1 MARNA
6 TKSASVRRLLTQAGR
21 QWGAFDVAE
30 ALSLGVSHHQM
41 QWLLR
46 QGVIRRRRRG
56 LYVVVG
62 SPACPEQAAV
72 LAVLAA
78 PDGAVTSHD
87 TAAYL
92 HQLLPAPSEVHI
104 TVGPDQR
111 VRMPNVVAHRSPVPS
126 SHRARIG
133 AIPVTSLHRTVVDL
147 ASVMELDAFADV
159 LDPLMI
165 QEQIRP
171 ERLLATLDDIVD
183 APGRHGTTILRH
195 ALDVWVRPIEPE
207 SPAEARLLRKL
218 IERGHHGFET
228 QYEVVIGG
236 RPRRF
241 DVAWP
246 VQRCALEYTGALA
259 HGPRHW
265 GGDEPRLAALK
276 AEGWAV
282 REVDALDVVPS
293 KPALWNW
300 LDDQL
305 RRAA

>member
-6 TKSASVRRLLTQAGR
+6 VRSASVRRLLAQAAR
-21 QWGAFDVAE
+21 QWGAFEVTQAR
-30 ALSLGVSHHQM
+30 SLGVSHHQV

-46 QGVIRRRRRG
+46 QGIIRRRRRG
-56 LYVVVG
+56 LYVVAG

-72 LAVLAA
+72 LALLAA
-78 PDGAVTSHD
+78 PDGAVASHD
-87 TAAYL
+87 TAAHL

-111 VRMPNVVAHRSPVPS
+111 VRMPNVVAHRSPLPS
-126 SHRARIG
+126 NHRARIG

-147 ASVMELDAFADV
+147 ASVMELDTFADV

-165 QEQIRP
+165 QERIRP
-171 ERLLATLDDIVD
+171 ERLLATLDDIVA
-183 APGRHGTTILRH
+183 APGRHGTTVLRH

-218 IERGHHGFET
+218 IERGHDGFET

-236 RPRRF
+236 RRRRF
-241 DVAWP
+241 DIAWP
-246 VQRCALEYTGALA
+246 ARRCALEYAGALA

-265 GGDEPRLAALK
+265 GRDEPRMAALK

-300 LDDQL
+300 LDDRL